1 MELTD
6 REKAQVFRQRY
17 IKEATK
23 KKGRWSALLGLNIL
37 VLGFLYLGFM
47 GFWSSSDSVSISGD
61 RTFVSDSTG
70 VYLDGLTMTNTYT
83 VGSDVVKILDGKTY
97 LNDKQMV
104 TKKEKEAPSS
114 LIFWGIIILSLLLVY
129 APYISVISA
138 SRAYVEEKQLEE
150 LREKN

>member
-1 MELTD
+1 
-6 REKAQVFRQRY
+6 
-17 IKEATK
+17 
-23 KKGRWSALLGLNIL
+23 
-37 VLGFLYLGFM
+37 
-47 GFWSSSDSVSISGD
+47 
-61 RTFVSDSTG
+61 
-70 VYLDGLTMTNTYT
+70 MTNTYT